1 MDFIRI
7 SKKHSFWGSFFHL
20 LFNIIL
26 AVIVWL
32 SIVITKSPLIAIILI
47 MASKWRT
54 FAVRPRF
61 WAVNIKSNLV
71 DLIFSLSIAIL
82 MYAIAYS
89 NAYVN
94 VTNNSILQICFVVIY
109 ILWLTFIKPRS
120 DELFMKIQALLSV
133 FFGFTTIFTVG
144 YNWGELIIV
153 IASFIVGYASLRH
166 ILSINSSKDI
176 EILSLFWG
184 LIIAE
189 ISWFSNFLVIAYPI
203 QISNIFNF
211 AIPQVS
217 IIVSAL
223 SFTAFE
229 FFLPKK
235 DNKEKKFSDILP
247 AVIFSTVLI
256 LMLLIFFSS
265 IPKIA

>member
-47 MASKWRT
+47 IASKWRT

-61 WAVNIKSNLV
+61 WAVNVKSNLV

-94 VTNNSILQICFVVIY
+94 VTNNSILQICFVILY

-133 FFGFTTIFTVG
+133 FFGFTTLFT
-144 YNWGELIIV
+144 
-153 IASFIVGYASLRH
+153 VGYASLRH

-189 ISWFSNFLVIAYPI
+189 ISWFSSFLVIAYPI

-235 DNKEKKFSDILP
+235 DDKEKKFSDILP
-247 AVIFSTVLI
+247 AVIFSTILI

>member
-20 LFNIIL
+20 LFNVIL
-26 AVIVWL
+26 AVIGGL

-47 MASKWRT
+47 IASKWRT

-61 WAVNIKSNLV
+61 WAVNVKSNLV

-82 MYAIAYS
+82 TYAIAYS

-94 VTNNSILQICFVVIY
+94 VTNNSILQICFVILY

-133 FFGFTTIFTVG
+133 FFGFTTLFTVG
-144 YNWGELIIV
+144 YNWDELIIV
-153 IASFIVGYASLRH
+153 IASFIIGYASLRH
-166 ILSINSSKDI
+166 ILSINSNKDI

-189 ISWFSNFLVIAYPI
+189 ISWFSNFLVITYPI

-235 DNKEKKFSDILP
+235 DDKEKKFSDILP
-247 AVIFSTVLI
+247 AVIFSTILI

>member
-47 MASKWRT
+47 IASKWRT

-61 WAVNIKSNLV
+61 WAVNVKSNLV

-94 VTNNSILQICFVVIY
+94 VTNNSILQICF
-109 ILWLTFIKPRS
+109 IKPRS

-133 FFGFTTIFTVG
+133 FFGFTTLFTVG
-144 YNWGELIIV
+144 YNWDELITV
-153 IASFIVGYASLRH
+153 IASFIIGYASLRH

-235 DNKEKKFSDILP
+235 DDKEKKFSDILP
-247 AVIFSTVLI
+247 AVIFSTILI